1 MEERKKDHKV
11 SKKKKYEFS
20 KSKNKIEKFFET
32 NVDMMMQNT
41 KVMLE
46 VEEKNR
52 IRRINKQN
60 QPELK

>member
-1 MEERKKDHKV
+1 V